1 MAQGSGGR
9 GRVCLKERGSLQ
21 GTVVMV
27 CKMQSGSMQPVG
39 GGGHFLGG
47 TVEVMVGQ

>member
-1 MAQGSGGR
+1 MAQGPDER
-9 GRVCLKERGSLQ
+9 GKVCLEERGSLQ

-39 GGGHFLGG
+39 NGGHFFGG
-47 TVEVMVGQ
+47 TAEVMVGQ